1 MGHLIRKI
9 MTVQGAHGSVRRT
22 YWVNPNAKSATQ
34 TEQQHTGV
42 ANDRGYR
49 IATAKVDPRQRVKI
63 SYGWLWSKS
72 TNEGVDHGMAAI
84 AKVHGVPASIPNV
97 PVKVKNHLGGANGM
111 YLIWNPWGGNEIHV
125 AKQGA
130 HGAAAS
136 TVHEYGHFLD
146 HHMHGDGKPTLG
158 GLGTVRRTPELKG
171 VMTAI
176 HRSEAAK
183 SLVKRHQENIE
194 RGNYRHIQAS
204 RYLLMQPELYARAY
218 AQWIGLR
225 SGSTH
230 VQGGVHEMREA
241 WGQYGYAA
249 QWSDRDFAPIAREFD
264 RMFARR
270 GLLNTRS
277 AHG

>member
-1 MGHLIRKI
+1 MNHLIRKI
-9 MTVQGAHGSVRRT
+9 MTVRGVHGSVRRT

-34 TEQQHTGV
+34 TEQQHTAV

-49 IATAKVDPRQRVKI
+49 IATTKVDPRQRVKI

-97 PVKVKNHLGGANGM
+97 PVKVKGYLGGSRGL
-111 YLIWNPWGGNEIHV
+111 YYFYNPLGGSQIHIAKHGVHGV
-125 AKQGA
+125 AA
-130 HGAAAS
+130 
-136 TVHEYGHFLD
+136 TMVHEYGHFLD
-146 HHMHGDGKPTLG
+146 HHLHGTGKPTISAV
-158 GLGTVRRTPELKG
+158 GTLRRAPELKG

-176 HRSEAAK
+176 HRSEAVK
-183 SLVKRHQENIE
+183 SLVQRHRENVDS
-194 RGNYRHIQAS
+194 GDYRHTQAS

-225 SGSTH
+225 SGSAH
-230 VQGGVHEMREA
+230 VQGGVREA
-241 WGQYGYAA
+241 REIWASHGYAA

-270 GLLNTRS
+270 GLLNRGN
-277 AHG
+277 ARD